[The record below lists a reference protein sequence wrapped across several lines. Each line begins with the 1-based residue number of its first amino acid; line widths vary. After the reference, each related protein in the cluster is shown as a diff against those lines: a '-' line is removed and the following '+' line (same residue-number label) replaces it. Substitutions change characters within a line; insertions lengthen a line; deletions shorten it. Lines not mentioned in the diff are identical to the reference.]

1 MNIFNQNYHI
11 QIHTQVEKKKKKKK
25 LWVHEEFYGKTISE
39 YIISL
44 KILIID
50 FYLK

>member
-11 QIHTQVEKKKKKKK
+11 QIHTRVEKKK
-25 LWVHEEFYGKTISE
+25 LWVQEEFYGKTISE

>member
-11 QIHTQVEKKKKKKK
+11 QIHTQVEKKKK

-44 KILIID
+44 K
-50 FYLK
+50 F

>member
-1 MNIFNQNYHI
+1 MNIFNQNYHL
-11 QIHTQVEKKKKKKK
+11 QIHTRVEKKKKKK
-25 LWVHEEFYGKTISE
+25 LWVHEELYGKTISE

>member
-11 QIHTQVEKKKKKKK
+11 QIHTQVEKKKKN